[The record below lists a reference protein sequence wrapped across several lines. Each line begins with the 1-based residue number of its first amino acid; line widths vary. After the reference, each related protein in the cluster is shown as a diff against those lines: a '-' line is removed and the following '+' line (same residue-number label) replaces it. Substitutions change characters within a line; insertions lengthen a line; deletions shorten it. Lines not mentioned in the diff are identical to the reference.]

1 MHIQRHPNGKY
12 AKAVKTKKLA
22 LKPLVKRKPFSPTDQ
37 AEGDVEKNP
46 PQPGNEEGGGDNFD
60 DLPDGEAEDGKG
72 DTKDGEPESEEKPDA
87 LEDKGNE
94 LRPDSPTPPRA
105 HMAERY
111 RQSLPDRLK
120 RGVSAF
126 FAALD
131 GKEPLG
137 EHADTPALSD
147 AVRQGGAHGGVRAMN
162 PKNKQAAHTMADT
175 IKALTP
181 IAKIAAITVLGVTGA
196 VVSGGT
202 LPALLGVFF
211 VNRQLAMS
219 SMSGDNYRSLSGD
232 ECDRLVHSFM
242 DWVETLDADAIRNSV
257 SMSSI
262 SGDQEAVVKVRR
274 CPMQM
279 YKPNPEEC
287 SRYVLVVGRT
297 IRGYIQWDNK
307 YGVADKAANGWFSVL
322 IDGFNENAF
331 RTGRNAATLEP
342 YTTVRKNEIVLVNPA
357 RMPFE
362 FAKQWA
368 IATLRR

>member
-1 MHIQRHPNGKY
+1 MEEK
-12 AKAVKTKKLA
+12 AKAQPDA
-22 LKPLVKRKPFSPTDQ
+22 S
-37 AEGDVEKNP
+37 EEDVEKNP
-46 PQPGNEEGGGDNFD
+46 AHEGGEQGNDNFD
-60 DLPDGEAEDGKG
+60 DLPDGEGGEGG
-72 DTKDGEPESEEKPDA
+72 EQEGEPDDDEGKPDQLA
-87 LEDKGNE
+87 PQEDE
-94 LRPDSPTPPRA
+94 VRPGTPTPPRA
-105 HMAERY
+105 HVAESY
-111 RQSLPDRLK
+111 RKSLPDRLK

-131 GKEPLG
+131 GKESLG
-137 EHADTPALSD
+137 EHADTSDLSD
-147 AVRQGGAHGGVRAMN
+147 AVRKGGAAAGVRAMN
-162 PKNKQAAHTMADT
+162 PKDKQSAQRMLDT
-175 IKALTP
+175 IHAITP
-181 IAKIAAITVLGVTGA
+181 LAKIAAITILGVTGA

-219 SMSGDNYRSLSGD
+219 SMSCDNYRSLSGD

-242 DWVETLDADAIRNSV
+242 DWVETLDSDAIRESV
-257 SMSSI
+257 AMVST
-262 SGDQEAVVKVRR
+262 SGDQELVVKVRR

-297 IRGYIQWDNK
+297 IRGYIQWDSK
-307 YGVADKAANGWFSVL
+307 YGVADKSANGWFSVL

-342 YTTVRKNEIVLVNPA
+342 YTTVRKNEVVLVNPA
-357 RMPFE
+357 RMPFD

-368 IATLRR
+368 ISTLRR